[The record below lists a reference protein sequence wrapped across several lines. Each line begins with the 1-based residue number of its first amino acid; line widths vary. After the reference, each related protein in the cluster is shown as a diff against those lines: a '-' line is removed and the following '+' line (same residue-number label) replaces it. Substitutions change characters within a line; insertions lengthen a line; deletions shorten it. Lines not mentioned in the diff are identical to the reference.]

1 MQTLDVIIIGSGQ
14 GGVPLATEMAQAGRK
29 VGLFE
34 RSRLGGS
41 CTNWGCT
48 PSKAFLGAAHAAGR
62 ARAASG
68 LGVHIQVRVDF
79 GQVMARV
86 RRIRDSFTAG
96 VEKRVRQ
103 ENLTVVTGEA
113 GFTSH
118 GHVRCNG
125 QEYTAP
131 LIVIDTG
138 SSAAVPPIEG
148 LADTPFLT
156 DRTFWDLTRL
166 PERTL
171 VMGGGYIGLE
181 LGQGLARLGSHV
193 SIIDRSERL
202 MSNES
207 PEVGEVLAQALKRD
221 GVVCHLGAE
230 VEQVQFHDGRFILR
244 TSGPT
249 LEGDALLVAAG
260 RRPNTAALNAPAAG
274 IQVSEKGSIV
284 IDEHFKT
291 TRPGVFAIG
300 EAAGQPAF
308 THVSWED
315 HRRLLAILDDR
326 SRSRDD
332 RVLGYAA
339 FTDPQVGR
347 VGLSLK
353 QAREKGLR
361 AREARLEINSMAR
374 AIEWGHDL
382 GFYQMVIDEES
393 GRILGATLVGYEAG
407 ELVHVFMD
415 LIEAGATWQVLERAQ
430 HIHPTYAENLPSL
443 ARMFRVQQ

>member
-1 MQTLDVIIIGSGQ
+1 
-14 GGVPLATEMAQAGRK
+14 
-29 VGLFE
+29 
-34 RSRLGGS
+34 
-41 CTNWGCT
+41 
-48 PSKAFLGAAHAAGR
+48 
-62 ARAASG
+62 

-79 GQVMARV
+79 GQVMERV

-96 VEKRVRQ
+96 IEKRVQQ

-113 GFTSH
+113 GFTSQ

-125 QEYTAP
+125 HEYTASV
-131 LIVIDTG
+131 IVIDTG
-138 SSAAVPPIEG
+138 SSAAVPPIDG

-166 PERTL
+166 PKRTL

-193 SIIDRSERL
+193 SLIDRSERL

-207 PEVGEVLAQALKRD
+207 REVGEVLAQALKRD
-221 GVVCHLGAE
+221 GVDCHLGAE

-249 LEGDALLVAAG
+249 LEGDALLVAVG

-274 IQVSEKGSIV
+274 IQVNEKGFIV

-315 HRRLLAILDDR
+315 HRRLLAILEDR
-326 SRSRDD
+326 SRGRDD

-339 FTDPQVGR
+339 FTDPQVAR

-361 AREARLEINSMAR
+361 AREARLEVNSMAR
-374 AIEWGHDL
+374 AVEWGHDL

-415 LIEAGATWQVLERAQ
+415 LIETGATWQVLERAQ

-443 ARMFRVQQ
+443 ARMFKAQQ